1 MDLFGIGMDLFKN
14 NRASKQQKEIQNRSF
29 SMQKKLNQ
37 QGHDLQMDMWNKT
50 NYGAQLG
57 HMKDAGL
64 NPALMYGMSGGGG
77 ATTGS
82 QGGGSAPG
90 GSQPRQMD
98 LQLIKA
104 QKENVEADTE
114 KKSAETDNIRGVEGT
129 QGAQSIAES
138 IARTAGIN
146 AQEAK
151 TIQETLNLKTIDG
164 WNKVKEKLDELK
176 MSKNVTGSQVTDVL
190 SNLGLDPVNN
200 PEDMKVFRLMV
211 GAWFGASMVDK
222 LTGSLKNLIKPKK
235 GDMIINNIAK

>member
-1 MDLFGIGMDLFKN
+1 
-14 NRASKQQKEIQNRSF
+14 
-29 SMQKKLNQ
+29 
-37 QGHDLQMDMWNKT
+37 
-50 NYGAQLG
+50 
-57 HMKDAGL
+57 MKDAGL

>member
-129 QGAQSIAES
+129 QGAQSISES
-138 IARTAGIN
+138 IAREENIDAN
-146 AQEAK
+146 KAK
-151 TIQETLNLKTIDG
+151 TVQETLNLKTIDE
-164 WNKVKEKLDELK
+164 WNKVKK
-176 MSKNVTGSQVTDVL
+176 
-190 SNLGLDPVNN
+190 
-200 PEDMKVFRLMV
+200 
-211 GAWFGASMVDK
+211 
-222 LTGSLKNLIKPKK
+222 
-235 GDMIINNIAK
+235 